1 MQPHDVSTL
10 KGLLEKNQR
19 TLFETLVGGSAG
31 GKPMRQYTPNLS
43 ANKEVYNLVAK
54 CMLPYIK
61 FVQREYPALQICKLS
76 VLRSFPRAKS
86 QYEKCNQRLHSD
98 YDDTVNSRPPRER
111 PVSLLV
117 ALDAFDFMHLNSRGD
132 KRREII
138 TQTIQ
143 PGQAIAFTN
152 YCLHA
157 GGANNT
163 GKMCYRMFV
172 YMTSDPK
179 DIPNGNVYQY
189 NWQGED
195 NNTDDDV
202 IASEAEL
209 EKSPAKKAKK
219 VKQRGRKAKGQNAKT
234 NTSTNDTTDASPVS
248 DTLLTCYNC
257 FYICIITTLIA
268 IHSLFMHTSR
278 HR

>member
-1 MQPHDVSTL
+1 
-10 KGLLEKNQR
+10 
-19 TLFETLVGGSAG
+19 
-31 GKPMRQYTPNLS
+31 
-43 ANKEVYNLVAK
+43 
-54 CMLPYIK
+54 
-61 FVQREYPALQICKLS
+61 
-76 VLRSFPRAKS
+76 
-86 QYEKCNQRLHSD
+86 
-98 YDDTVNSRPPRER
+98 
-111 PVSLLV
+111 
-117 ALDAFDFMHLNSRGD
+117 
-132 KRREII
+132 
-138 TQTIQ
+138 
-143 PGQAIAFTN
+143 
-152 YCLHA
+152 
-157 GGANNT
+157 
-163 GKMCYRMFV
+163 MFV

-268 IHSLFMHTSR
+268 IHSLFMRTSR